1 VDVAEKREGSEPPAD
16 LPTKDANPRI
26 LMGSTDVSVEDEEPS
41 ALAAEDYNR
50 LSDPG
55 NIAAD
60 DSFEVHILDVTPE
73 AVEDE
78 ELKNE
83 PETEVEDAME
93 VDDHVVDT
101 PQEENRPLSPDV
113 APSRRESLSFS
124 DLLEYQYRFLRSRQ
138 KKSIFS

>member
-1 VDVAEKREGSEPPAD
+1 
-16 LPTKDANPRI
+16 
-26 LMGSTDVSVEDEEPS
+26 MEDEEPS

-50 LSDPG
+50 ISDPG

-60 DSFEVHILDVTPE
+60 DSFGVHILDVTPE
-73 AVEDE
+73 TVEDE

-113 APSRRESLSFS
+113 APSRRESLSFG
-124 DLLEYQYRFLRSRQ
+124 DLLEYQYRFFRSRQ